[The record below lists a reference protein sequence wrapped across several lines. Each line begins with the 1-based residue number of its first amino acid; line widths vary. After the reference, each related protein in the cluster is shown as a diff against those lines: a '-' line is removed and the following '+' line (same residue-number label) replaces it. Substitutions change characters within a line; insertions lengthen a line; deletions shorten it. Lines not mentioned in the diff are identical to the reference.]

1 MSLNPRQ
8 LKFVQLYHL
17 SGNATEAYSQAYG
30 TKSAAIARANG
41 CRLLA
46 NDNIKAELAKL
57 SKEAEKVFE
66 VKRADMLQLFHEI
79 ATSPVEAARDRIS
92 AAKEVCRM
100 EGFYGAEKV
109 EVSAESSAVDLI
121 RSLVGL
127 KNKDEKDT

>member
-1 MSLNPRQ
+1 MLNPRQ
-8 LKFVQLYHL
+8 LKFVKLYHL
-17 SGNATEAYSQAYG
+17 SGNASEAYAEAYG
-30 TKSAAIARANG
+30 VKKPDVAKANG
-41 CRLLA
+41 CRLLTNA
-46 NDNIKAELAKL
+46 YIKAELAKL

>member
-1 MSLNPRQ
+1 MLNPRQ
-8 LKFVQLYHL
+8 LKFVKLYHL
-17 SGNATEAYSQAYG
+17 SGNASEAYSEAYG
-30 TKSAAIARANG
+30 VKKPDVAKANG
-41 CRLLA
+41 CRLLTNA
-46 NDNIKAELAKL
+46 YVRAELEKL
-57 SKEAEKVFE
+57 AKEAEKVFE

-109 EVSAESSAVDLI
+109 EVSAEASAVDLI

>member
-1 MSLNPRQ
+1 MLNPRQ
-8 LKFVQLYHL
+8 LKFVKLYHL
-17 SGNATEAYSQAYG
+17 SGNASEAYAEAYG
-30 TKSAAIARANG
+30 VTKADVAKANG
-41 CRLLA
+41 CRLLTNA
-46 NDNIKAELAKL
+46 YVQAELAKL

-92 AAKEVCRM
+92 AAKELCRM
-100 EGFYGAEKV
+100 ESFYSAEKV
-109 EVSAESSAVDLI
+109 EVSAEASAVDLI

>member
-1 MSLNPRQ
+1 MALNPRQ

-17 SGNATEAYSQAYG
+17 SGNASEAYSEAYG
-30 TKSAAIARANG
+30 TKSPDVAKVNG
-41 CRLLA
+41 CRLLTNA
-46 NDNIKAELAKL
+46 HVQAELAKL

-66 VKRADMLQLFHEI
+66 VKRAHMLQLFHEI

-92 AAKEVCRM
+92 AAKELCRM
-100 EGFYGAEKV
+100 ESFYGADKV

-127 KNKDEKDT
+127 KNKDEKD